1 MSKLPLWLLDP
12 KTYRAIL
19 AGLAVSS
26 PLAFAQ
32 SYLPTSGAL
41 SISAINA
48 IFSRGNNLNAYRGTT
63 YYTSTAGPFTFS
75 SGAIS
80 MNSFYGTGP
89 VANRVAI
96 SYTFSSNTANASL
109 NVNSIGGYSSGK
121 SDITVTINGGVY
133 LYSTSTGTPGFTISG
148 GASGDTITIVNN
160 GFICGMGGVGG
171 YGRGS
176 PPYGIPGGAGGT
188 ALTLSTGIS
197 NVTINNTNGSAY
209 IGGGGGGAG
218 SGAVSGSG
226 GGAGGGDGGA
236 TYVGYYASAAGG
248 AGGGPGSAGVEG
260 GATTDF
266 DPCTGG
272 GDTYGAGGGG
282 GRIFPGSGGAAGTMN
297 TPPTWGYGGGAGG
310 GGGGFDP
317 FSGTGTGTPGAGG
330 SANAVGNNSNGGV
343 GAGGGGWGALGGRCT
358 TLAGSIGGAGGNA
371 VSLAGRSVTWVS
383 GDTSRV
389 YGSVS

>member
-63 YYTSTAGPFTFS
+63 YYTSTTGPLTFS

-80 MNSFYGTGP
+80 MSSFYGTGP
-89 VANRVAI
+89 TANRVAI

-109 NVNSIGGYSSGK
+109 NVSSIGGYSSGK
-121 SDITVTINGGVY
+121 SDITVTINSGVY

-148 GASGDTITIVNN
+148 GTSGDTITIVNN
-160 GFICGMGGVGG
+160 GFIAGKGGNGG
-171 YGRGS
+171 TGVVRTGT
-176 PPYGIPGGAGGT
+176 GGGAGGT
-188 ALTLSTGIS
+188 GLSLSTGVA
-197 NVTINNTNGSAY
+197 VTVNNTNGSAY

-218 SGAVSGSG
+218 NYAAGG
-226 GGAGGGDGGA
+226 GGAGAGDGGTNA
-236 TYVGYYASAAGG
+236 LSGAAGG
-248 AGGGPGSAGVEG
+248 SGGGPGSSGSNGALG
-260 GATTDF
+260 GRF
-266 DPCTGG
+266 CCCGFSWYNGG
-272 GDTYGAGGGG
+272 GGGG
-282 GRIFPGSGGAAGTMN
+282 GRIFPGSGGSGSS
-297 TPPTWGYGGGAGG
+297 GGANGLNAAGG
-310 GGGGFDP
+310 GGGG
-317 FSGTGTGTPGAGG
+317 
-330 SANAVGNNSNGGV
+330 
-343 GAGGGGWGALGGRCT
+343 GGWGASGGNT
-358 TLAGSIGGAGGNA
+358 TFAPGGPGGAGGKA
-371 VSLAGRSVTWVS
+371 VALNGVSITWTS
-383 GDTSRV
+383 GNTTRV